1 MALDFAF
8 SKADQEFRTYVRDFA
23 SCELAPHSSLWDRE
37 GVLPWDAIRK
47 MAEAGLLGL
56 IGPRKLGGQERSFV
70 SLGIAIEELARAD
83 LSCAMICW
91 LQTTLAGLI
100 PGWGDETI
108 RAVHRGEQLVCL
120 ATSEEDAG
128 SDVSAMTTV
137 ARVDGSDY
145 VVTGRK
151 IHVSLVPGAQ
161 VMGVTARVPSPDG
174 KARIT
179 MLRVPADAPGVT
191 TTLMEQMGARA
202 HRLGAVDL
210 DGVRIPT
217 TATMGDS
224 GRGKAALNARFN
236 VSRCL
241 SPLAGIGAAQAT
253 LEDTID
259 YARKKV
265 VFGRPIASNQAISFP
280 LVEHLTRL
288 EAARLLAYRALW
300 MNDQGEDASTDAAM
314 AKWFGIRSS
323 VDAISDCLSMH
334 GANGFLTAHPY
345 EQRLRDVTALLFTG
359 GTINIMKILA
369 IKNIIGREFA
379 GIDRPSG
386 DDH

>member
-1 MALDFAF
+1 MSLDFAF
-8 SKADQEFRTYVRDFA
+8 SKADQEFRAYVRDFA
-23 SCELAPHSSLWDRE
+23 SGELAPRSSLWDRE
-37 GVLPWDAIRK
+37 GALPWDAIRK
-47 MAEAGLLGL
+47 MGEAGLLGL
-56 IGPRKLGGQERSFV
+56 IGPRALGGQERSFV
-70 SLGIAIEELARAD
+70 ALGIAIEELARAD

-91 LQTTLAGLI
+91 LQTTLTGLI
-100 PGWGDETI
+100 PGWSDETV

-120 ATSEEDAG
+120 ATSEEEAG
-128 SDVSAMTTV
+128 SDVSAMATAAV
-137 ARVDGSDY
+137 LDDGDY

-151 IHVSLVPGAQ
+151 IHVSLVPGAH

-174 KARIT
+174 KPRIT
-179 MLRVPADAPGVT
+179 MLRMAADAPGVT

-210 DGVRIPT
+210 VGVRVPT

-224 GRGKAALNARFN
+224 GRGKAAMNARFN

-253 LEDTID
+253 LEETIG

-265 VFGRPIASNQAISFP
+265 VFGRPLASNQAISFP
-280 LVEHLTRL
+280 LVEHWTRL

-314 AKWFGIRSS
+314 AKWFGIKSS

-334 GANGFLTAHPY
+334 GANGYLTQHPY

-359 GTINIMKILA
+359 GTINIMKMLA
-369 IKNIIGREFA
+369 VKNIIGREFA
-379 GIDRPSG
+379 GIERPSG
-386 DDH
+386 DGH